1 VVNLDCSDFNITIVG
16 LGLIGGS
23 FAMALKELK
32 PKNLWAIDIDKAA
45 LEIAEKMNIIDIGY
59 TSPEIPLGNSDIVI
73 IAVYPQKTIDFV
85 KCNMGLFKSGAVI
98 TDTAGIKSNL
108 LKEIMPVL
116 REDLDFIGG
125 HPMAGKEESGLKA
138 ATKDMFINANYIL
151 TPINGNKEKNINLIT
166 DIARGLGCK
175 RVVHLTPKKHDD
187 IIAYTSQLPHVIA
200 VSLIDCNSS
209 IMGIAQF
216 IGGSFKD
223 TTRVATINGELWP
236 ELLLYNEENIISKI
250 EDFEKNIKEIKEA
263 IINHDKVFLK
273 KRFENA
279 TKKRK
284 EIRKGV

>member
-1 VVNLDCSDFNITIVG
+1 VVSLDCTDFNITIVG

-32 PKNLWAIDIDKAA
+32 PKHIWAIDIDKDT
-45 LEIAEKMNIIDIGY
+45 LNIAEKMNIIDKGY
-59 TSPEIPLGNSDIVI
+59 TSPEIPLNNSDIVI
-73 IAVYPQKTIDFV
+73 LAVYPQKTINFV
-85 KCNMGLFKSGAVI
+85 KLNMNLFKSGAVI

-108 LKEIMPVL
+108 IKEIMPVL

-138 ATKDMFINANYIL
+138 ATKDMFKNANYIL
-151 TPINGNKEKNINLIT
+151 TPINGNKEFNINLIT
-166 DIARGLGCK
+166 DIARGMGCK
-175 RVVHLTPKKHDD
+175 RVVHLTPKEHDD

-200 VSLIDCNSS
+200 VSLIDCNSL
-209 IMGIAQF
+209 IMGISQF

-250 EDFEKNIKEIKEA
+250 EDFEQNIKEIKEA
-263 IINHDKVFLK
+263 IINHDEVFLK
-273 KRFENA
+273 TRFEDA